1 MVRVR
6 RNGRTINTG
15 AGWTLLAVE
24 CFLRESCKDC
34 VYNRYCRPEHHKNK
48 PVLKE
53 VCNVLLETVGQP
65 PERMINKVT
74 GKDLFADDDF
84 E

>member
-1 MVRVR
+1 MVKVK

-24 CFLRESCKDC
+24 CFLRASCNGC
-34 VYNRYCRPEHHKNK
+34 VYKRYCRPEYHKDK
-48 PVLKE
+48 PILKE
-53 VCNVLLETVGQP
+53 VCSVLLETVGQP
-65 PERMINKVT
+65 PQRMIDKVN
-74 GKDLFADDDF
+74 GVDVDF

>member
-6 RNGRTINTG
+6 RNGKTINTG

-24 CFLRESCKDC
+24 CFLRDTCMGC
-34 VYNRYCRPEHHKNK
+34 VYKRYCRPEYHKDK

-53 VCNVLLETVGQP
+53 VCNILLETVGYP
-65 PERMINKVT
+65 PVRMINKVT
-74 GKDLFADDDF
+74 GKDLFEEDDF